1 MDWKAVLIERIENS
15 YRAAEGLLKLVE
27 DEQLVWK
34 PGSGENWMT
43 TGQLVNHMADAC
55 GSMFKGFIT
64 GEWKFEESLRSVATV
79 AEGRDKLQRDKKLA
93 LDLLNDLEDED
104 LVNRM
109 VQAPWEKE
117 SRSLGYPLGEMV
129 SHLDA
134 HKSQLFYYLK
144 LQGVPVN
151 TAHLWG
157 MSVES

>member
-27 DEQLVWK
+27 DEQLGWK
-34 PGSGENWMT
+34 PGAGENWMT
-43 TGQLVNHMADAC
+43 MGQLVNHMADAC

-64 GEWKFEESLRSVATV
+64 GEWKFEESLRFVATV

-117 SRSLGYPLGEMV
+117 SRSLGYLLGEMV

-157 MSVES
+157 ISVES

>member
-1 MDWKAVLIERIENS
+1 MDWKTVLIERIENS

-27 DEQLVWK
+27 DEQLGWK
-34 PGSGENWMT
+34 PGAGENWMT

-64 GEWKFEESLRSVATV
+64 GEWKFEESLRFVATV

>member
-27 DEQLVWK
+27 DEQLGWK
-34 PGSGENWMT
+34 PGAGENWMT
-43 TGQLVNHMADAC
+43 MGQLVNHMADAC

-64 GEWKFEESLRSVATV
+64 GEWKFEESLRFVATV

-104 LVNRM
+104 FVNRM

-157 MSVES
+157 ISVES